1 MRIKEFLRFF
11 LAWYFPILGSVYFLL
26 MLIDPQ
32 RVTQKVNLISPAVA
46 VLFLYVYHLLI
57 QKKK

>member
-1 MRIKEFLRFF
+1 MKAFVRFF

-26 MLIDPQ
+26 LMFDSK
-32 RVTQKVNLISPAVA
+32 RVTDKINLLTPALA
-46 VLFLYVYHLLI
+46 VLFLYGYSVLI

>member
-1 MRIKEFLRFF
+1 MKAFVRFF

-26 MLIDPQ
+26 LLFDSK
-32 RVTQKVNLISPAVA
+32 RVTDKINLLTPALA
-46 VLFLYVYHLLI
+46 VLFLYGYSVLI

>member
-1 MRIKEFLRFF
+1 MKFKEFLRFF

-26 MLIDPQ
+26 MLIDPK

-46 VLFLYVYHLLI
+46 VLFLYIYHLFV